1 MTEKQSLGIQRFL
14 NSLNGWQRVGV
25 ILSICWFVYLSIWVL
40 IEPGRPPSPL
50 QFFLMFTAPVFLL
63 WVTPPAL
70 LFVYRWVVDGFKKG
84 N

>member
-14 NSLNGWQRVGV
+14 NSLNGWQRIGV
-25 ILSICWFVYLSIWVL
+25 ILSIGWVL
-40 IEPGRPPSPL
+40 LVCAEGLTATNPTL
-50 QFFLMFTAPVFLL
+50 LEFLSALTIPIILL